1 MSAFPRD
8 GRSAGSGLRAPFALP
23 CLLNPA
29 SLFFHVQPSDWMQ
42 ITCPSAPLRAHC
54 PLSVGNDPLSPLPLP
69 LRLAALVSAHCPAAG
84 TARGQSPWAGG
95 RQLWGKPLSSPA
107 VHRPAPQRPCGKGSG
122 EIRAPPCSHPG
133 RRPRPCSFEVAGGR
147 RAFTNLQPGGGQ
159 AQAWGL
165 QEEPSF
171 LTLCPQ
177 RTHLPLEE
185 GHAALERT
193 WWGAQGT
200 GPGAG
205 LRSGGI
211 SRAAWT
217 REQRWRHHFL
227 AFGEP
232 VIKDL
237 KVQSPAPAR
246 GSVLG
251 SAPPFQVL
259 GPRALH

>member
-69 LRLAALVSAHCPAAG
+69 LRLGALVSAHCPAAG

-133 RRPRPCSFEVAGGR
+133 RRPRPCSFEVAAGLSLISSLVAGRPRRGGSRGSLPSSPCVPREPICPWRRDTLPWNGHGGGR
-147 RAFTNLQPGGGQ
+147 RA
-159 AQAWGL
+159 
-165 QEEPSF
+165 
-171 LTLCPQ
+171 
-177 RTHLPLEE
+177 
-185 GHAALERT
+185 
-193 WWGAQGT
+193 QG
-200 GPGAG
+200 
-205 LRSGGI
+205 
-211 SRAAWT
+211 
-217 REQRWRHHFL
+217 
-227 AFGEP
+227 
-232 VIKDL
+232 
-237 KVQSPAPAR
+237 PAR
-246 GSVLG
+246 G
-251 SAPPFQVL
+251 
-259 GPRALH
+259 

>member
-54 PLSVGNDPLSPLPLP
+54 PLSVGNDPLSPSPLP

-133 RRPRPCSFEVAGGR
+133 RRPRPCSFEVAAGLSLISSLVAAGRPRRGGSRGSLPSSPCVPREPICPWRRDTLPWNGHGGGR
-147 RAFTNLQPGGGQ
+147 RA
-159 AQAWGL
+159 
-165 QEEPSF
+165 
-171 LTLCPQ
+171 
-177 RTHLPLEE
+177 
-185 GHAALERT
+185 
-193 WWGAQGT
+193 QG
-200 GPGAG
+200 
-205 LRSGGI
+205 
-211 SRAAWT
+211 
-217 REQRWRHHFL
+217 
-227 AFGEP
+227 
-232 VIKDL
+232 
-237 KVQSPAPAR
+237 PAR
-246 GSVLG
+246 G
-251 SAPPFQVL
+251 
-259 GPRALH
+259 

>member
-54 PLSVGNDPLSPLPLP
+54 PLSVGNDPLSPSPLP
-69 LRLAALVSAHCPAAG
+69 LRLGALVSAHCPAAG

-133 RRPRPCSFEVAGGR
+133 RRPRPCSFEVAAGLSLISSLVAGRPRRGGSWGSLPSSPCVPREPICPWRRDTLPWNGHGGGR
-147 RAFTNLQPGGGQ
+147 RA
-159 AQAWGL
+159 
-165 QEEPSF
+165 
-171 LTLCPQ
+171 
-177 RTHLPLEE
+177 
-185 GHAALERT
+185 
-193 WWGAQGT
+193 QG
-200 GPGAG
+200 
-205 LRSGGI
+205 
-211 SRAAWT
+211 
-217 REQRWRHHFL
+217 
-227 AFGEP
+227 
-232 VIKDL
+232 
-237 KVQSPAPAR
+237 PAR
-246 GSVLG
+246 G
-251 SAPPFQVL
+251 
-259 GPRALH
+259 